1 MDENDNLPPDDAA
14 AGLVRERWDAGD
26 HIIEHVVTVDEALD
40 EGVALKEPGGPGK
53 QWRAETDEA
62 FVQDDGRPVAIHY
75 SPAAREQLDA
85 DDA

>member
-1 MDENDNLPPDDAA
+1 MGTTTSRDDAE

-26 HIIEHVVTVDEALD
+26 HITEHVVTVDEALD
-40 EGVALKEPGGPGK
+40 EGAALKEPGGPGK
-53 QWRAETDEA
+53 HWHAETDEA

-85 DDA
+85 DA